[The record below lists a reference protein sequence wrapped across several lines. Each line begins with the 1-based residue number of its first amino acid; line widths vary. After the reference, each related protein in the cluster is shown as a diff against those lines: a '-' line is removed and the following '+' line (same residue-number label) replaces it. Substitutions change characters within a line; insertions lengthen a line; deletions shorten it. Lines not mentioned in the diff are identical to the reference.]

1 MFLYVFLSISKKN
14 PLKTM
19 MWLSLLYC
27 RVYYMS
33 GPSHGNTS
41 VPQILSIPIFQTPNI
56 NFVVFLTN

>member
-1 MFLYVFLSISKKN
+1 MFLYVFLSISKKEN
-14 PLKTM
+14 SKDDDV
-19 MWLSLLYC
+19 
-27 RVYYMS
+27 VYYMS

>member
-1 MFLYVFLSISKKN
+1 MFFCPYPKKKT
-14 PLKTM
+14 LKTM

-27 RVYYMS
+27 KVYYMS